1 MQVTETKNDG
11 LSRAFT
17 VAIPASD
24 FDAKVDDRLKDIA
37 KTASMPGFRPGKV
50 PPAILKKKFGQ
61 NVMGEA
67 LEQAINEASQKVLSD
82 RELRPATKPK
92 IEVTKFED
100 GQDIEYT
107 MNVELMPEIKL
118 GDFSKI
124 KVERQ
129 IVVVDENEVQ
139 KSLEN
144 MAKSYKTSTPVA
156 KKRKAKSGDVAVINF
171 LGKVGGEEFPG
182 GKAEDYP
189 LELGS
194 GSFIPGFED
203 QIIGREPGDE
213 FDVNVTFP
221 KEYGAEELAGKDAVF
236 EVVFKELQESAPAEI
251 NDDLAKKAGL
261 ENLSALKD
269 AIRAQHESMFSDA
282 TRQKLKRTL
291 MDALEDEYDFDLP
304 KGMVEDEFETIKK
317 QMEEAKKAGQLSE
330 EEASRSDSEN
340 EKDFRQIAERR
351 VRLGLLFTEVG
362 AKNDIKI
369 SQEDFNQAMME
380 EAKRY
385 PGQEQAVI
393 EYFNKNP
400 EAMQSLSG
408 PIFENKVVDFILE
421 LATTT
426 DKKVTVEDLLAD
438 DDAPKKSSSK
448 PKAKTKTKAKAKT
461 KSAKK
466 D

>member
-1 MQVTETKNDG
+1 MQVTETKNEG

-17 VAIPASD
+17 VAISAAD
-24 FDAKVDDRLKDIA
+24 FDAKVDERLKDIA
-37 KTASMPGFRPGKV
+37 KTAKMPGFRPGKV
-50 PPAILKKKFGQ
+50 PPAILKKKFGP

-67 LEQAINEASQKVLSD
+67 LEQAINEASSNVLKE
-82 RELRPATKPK
+82 RELRPATQPK
-92 IEVTKFED
+92 IEVTKFEE

-144 MAKSYKTSTPVA
+144 MAKAYKSSTPVA

-203 QIIGREPGDE
+203 QVIGHEPGDE
-213 FDVNVTFP
+213 FDVKVTFP

-251 NDDLAKKAGL
+251 NDDLAKKAGM
-261 ENLSALKD
+261 ENLGALKD

-291 MDALEDEYDFDLP
+291 MDALEAEYGFELP
-304 KGMVEDEFETIKK
+304 KGMVEDEFESIKT

-330 EEASRSDSEN
+330 EEANRTDAEN

-362 AKNDIKI
+362 TKNDIKI
-369 SQEDFNQAMME
+369 SQDDFNRAMME

-393 EYFNKNP
+393 EYYNKNP

-426 DKKVTVEDLLAD
+426 DKKVTIEELLAE
-438 DDAPKKSSSK
+438 DDAPTKSSSK
-448 PKAKTKTKAKAKT
+448 PKAKAKAKAK
-461 KSAKK
+461 SAK
-466 D
+466 